1 MRAALTGLLRCS
13 DTNTGAPGSWPAS
26 TARSR
31 TGPRRPPRP
40 WCTREEVRKVSDE
53 AQKIQDDIRHGR
65 LLKDR
70 HCYGRDEH
78 RLLCLAM
85 VPENHSHPHEH
96 RLCLSVTQRH
106 RTTGPDPATAL
117 LPVEADPRPLVT
129 AALVAGLLAGY
140 GIAIPVGAVATYL
153 VALTAR
159 TSLKIG
165 ASAALGVATADGI
178 YALAAVAG
186 GTALTGVLQP
196 VMAPLRWASVLVL
209 VALAVRGSATAVD
222 EYRKRRSVTGADHA
236 PMNPRRAYL
245 GLVGITIMNPTT
257 VIYFTALVLGSDSA
271 VNSALTDQAVFALA
285 AFAASASWQ
294 LLLAGGGA
302 LLGRVLTG
310 RRGRLVTALASSAL
324 ITVLAL
330 RLLISAL

>member
-1 MRAALTGLLRCS
+1 M
-13 DTNTGAPGSWPAS
+13 
-26 TARSR
+26 
-31 TGPRRPPRP
+31 
-40 WCTREEVRKVSDE
+40 
-53 AQKIQDDIRHGR
+53 
-65 LLKDR
+65 
-70 HCYGRDEH
+70 
-78 RLLCLAM
+78 
-85 VPENHSHPHEH
+85 
-96 RLCLSVTQRH
+96 
-106 RTTGPDPATAL
+106 
-117 LPVEADPRPLVT
+117 T

-222 EYRKRRSVTGADHA
+222 EYRKRRSVTGADPA

-257 VIYFTALVLGSDSA
+257 VIYFTALVLGSDST
-271 VNSALTDQAVFALA
+271 VNSALTDQAVFTLA

-294 LLLAGGGA
+294 LLLASGGA

-324 ITVLAL
+324 ITVLAV

>member
-1 MRAALTGLLRCS
+1 M
-13 DTNTGAPGSWPAS
+13 
-26 TARSR
+26 
-31 TGPRRPPRP
+31 
-40 WCTREEVRKVSDE
+40 
-53 AQKIQDDIRHGR
+53 
-65 LLKDR
+65 
-70 HCYGRDEH
+70 
-78 RLLCLAM
+78 
-85 VPENHSHPHEH
+85 
-96 RLCLSVTQRH
+96 
-106 RTTGPDPATAL
+106 
-117 LPVEADPRPLVT
+117 T

-209 VALAVRGSATAVD
+209 VALAVRGSATAMD
-222 EYRKRRSVTGADHA
+222 EYRKRRSVTGADPA

-324 ITVLAL
+324 ITVLAV
-330 RLLISAL
+330 RLLMSAL